1 MTVQIFT
8 DGSNTVS
15 DLVPRLRDALDALQG
30 DSRRVQREVVRA
42 IERERARALVQA
54 VRDDCRA
61 TRARRLMRNV
71 LELSADQTA
80 YTRWVPLGAARY
92 ELIADAYALDAAS
105 EVRQP

>member
-1 MTVQIFT
+1 MILSHASEMRLTRSRVIA
-8 DGSNTVS
+8 GASSVRLCEPSNAS
-15 DLVPRLRDALDALQG
+15 GRAPWSRL
-30 DSRRVQREVVRA
+30 SV
-42 IERERARALVQA
+42 
-54 VRDDCRA
+54 
-61 TRARRLMRNV
+61 MRNV

>member
-1 MTVQIFT
+1 MAAVLPTPT
-8 DGSNTVS
+8 TGSS
-15 DLVPRLRDALDALQG
+15 LPGL
-30 DSRRVQREVVRA
+30 
-42 IERERARALVQA
+42 ARALVQA